1 MSEGVDLSQI
11 RGDWKFHMDYVQNAI
26 EQTLVRQQKYWAEL
40 GGDAGIDASVQQQN
54 KLWADLKAGANDK
67 GTISTTD
74 GGVDEF
80 ITVCRA
86 SKGICDAYQD
96 RNDSEAAE
104 EFAEACRQAR
114 AMCDDLEMMV
124 GQRPDDH

>member
-1 MSEGVDLSQI
+1 MSEGVDLSKI
-11 RGDWKFHMDYVQNAI
+11 RGDWKFHIDYLQNAMDR
-26 EQTLVRQQKYWAEL
+26 TLERQRSDWKGL
-40 GGDAGIDASVQQQN
+40 NDDAGIAASVEQQN
-54 KLWADLKAGANDK
+54 KLWADLHAGANDK

-74 GGVDEF
+74 GVLTEF
-80 ITVCRA
+80 IAVCRA
-86 SKGICDAYQD
+86 SQDICNAYQD

-114 AMCDDLEMMV
+114 ALCDDFEMMV